1 MKSSIVNFSSVAA
14 RQVLIC
20 TAIIC
25 LCIFSATAQKRVHT
39 DYSNKSLAG
48 VLLAKNVPDKPGQ
61 SVTVLDTISDYRMS
75 ADTAI
80 FYLGNGTQDSRVA
93 VLIPHFDKIYKKQIA
108 GRWVGK
114 PFFVRG
120 TVSDYNMRP
129 AVIVKDHTQAQI
141 INKVKVKHS
150 GSNQIPK
157 V

>member
-1 MKSSIVNFSSVAA
+1 MKSLIVKFSSLATK
-14 RQVLIC
+14 QVLIC
-20 TAIIC
+20 TAITC
-25 LCIFSATAQKRVHT
+25 LCILSASAQKKVHT
-39 DYSNKSLAG
+39 DYSNQALAG

-61 SVTVLDTISDYRMS
+61 SVTVMDTISDYRMS

-80 FYLGNGTQDSRVA
+80 FFLGNGAEDSRVA

-129 AVIVKDHTQAQI
+129 AVIVKEHAQAQI
-141 INKVKVKHS
+141 INKVKVRH
-150 GSNQIPK
+150 
-157 V
+157 